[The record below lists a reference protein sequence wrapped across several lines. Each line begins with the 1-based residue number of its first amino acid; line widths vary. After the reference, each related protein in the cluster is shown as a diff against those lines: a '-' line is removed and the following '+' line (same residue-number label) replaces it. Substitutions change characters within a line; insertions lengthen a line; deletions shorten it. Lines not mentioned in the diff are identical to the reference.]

1 MQFCGFLSSV
11 NCISSISTTTWC
23 ASPLNAVLRDR
34 RILGAC
40 RHEVPPHCDAEG
52 EEERG
57 GGKGEKEEGEEE
69 EERNQVAALLE
80 KARLTLERDKR
91 EKWKRKKRLPRTA
104 ALSRRSTAASA
115 DWTMHGEMTPVQIQ
129 TVQPPSVF
137 LWLPRAVYLEF
148 WTLFYDPLVWQILF
162 GAFVSR
168 QVCWSL
174 DSSGR
179 RLPDLFLFGAFVDST
194 VDTCTYVSSG
204 GPRIIPAIPC
214 VKVDFGS
221 EVDSE
226 QSTTALFWQLVV
238 RCLSCLKNTGLLQL
252 GRDDFKKM
260 LRVRRCWLDSG
271 YTVIRQFTELFVKV
285 DFAA

>member
-1 MQFCGFLSSV
+1 M
-11 NCISSISTTTWC
+11 
-23 ASPLNAVLRDR
+23 
-34 RILGAC
+34 
-40 RHEVPPHCDAEG
+40 
-52 EEERG
+52 
-57 GGKGEKEEGEEE
+57 EEE
-69 EERNQVAALLE
+69 E
-80 KARLTLERDKR
+80 
-91 EKWKRKKRLPRTA
+91 
-104 ALSRRSTAASA
+104 AASSHSCSFQEIYGRIRGLDDA
-115 DWTMHGEMTPVQIQ
+115 WRDDSGANPDCAA
-129 TVQPPSVF
+129 SVG
-137 LWLPRAVYLEF
+137 LSLVARAVYLEF
-148 WTLFYDPLVWQILF
+148 WTLFHDPLVWQILF